1 MKTLSEI
8 DLTIAEGVFAV
19 GATDGSF
26 GLAVKVEDGGSRASP
41 VAIIHILRELGVLDG
56 IESEELDRFRAPP
69 TISTRGVE
77 VGDIRPEFEL
87 ERHG

>member
-1 MKTLSEI
+1 MFGKTG
-8 DLTIAEGVFAV
+8 AEGVFGV

-41 VAIIHILRELGVLDG
+41 VAVLHILRKLGVLDG

-69 TISTRGVE
+69 TISSRGVE